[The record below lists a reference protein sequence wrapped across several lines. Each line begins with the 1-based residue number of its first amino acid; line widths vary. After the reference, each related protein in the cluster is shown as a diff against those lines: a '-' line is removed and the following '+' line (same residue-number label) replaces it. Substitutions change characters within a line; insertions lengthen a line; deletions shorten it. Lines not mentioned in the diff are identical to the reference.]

1 MKYCENCGAK
11 MNDNALFCSQC
22 GHKVQVIEQEAS
34 KEEIKVEEIKVEEIN
49 VEEPVVKEE
58 VKVEPEIKVQEAPT
72 QETKPAKAEENR
84 GVKPEKAPA
93 QETQPAK
100 AARKAPPIYE
110 QKVREFLP
118 ISLVI
123 IGCSIIF
130 WIVDKF
136 GHPTGITRIFPYLI
150 FMLITIFYSV
160 LSMMR
165 AVKTLNRKMYFK
177 AGLSFALFGL
187 LVPCAFIDFI
197 FLVSA

>member
-22 GHKVQVIEQEAS
+22 GHKVEVIEQEAP
-34 KEEIKVEEIKVEEIN
+34 KEEVKVEEIKVEETK

-58 VKVEPEIKVQEAPT
+58 VKVESEIKAQEAPI
-72 QETKPAKAEENR
+72 QETKAEENK
-84 GVKPEKAPA
+84 GVKPEQTPT
-93 QETQPAK
+93 QEVQPAK
-100 AARKAPPIYE
+100 AARKAPPFYE

-165 AVKTLNRKMYFK
+165 AIKTLNRKMYFK

>member
-1 MKYCENCGAK
+1 MKYCENCGAQ

-22 GHKVQVIEQEAS
+22 GHKVQEIKQEAP
-34 KEEIKVEEIKVEEIN
+34 KEEVKVEEIKVEETK
-49 VEEPVVKEE
+49 VEQPVVKEE
-58 VKVEPEIKVQEAPT
+58 AKVEPEIKAQE
-72 QETKPAKAEENR
+72 
-84 GVKPEKAPA
+84 APA
-93 QETQPAK
+93 QEAQPAK

-197 FLVSA
+197 FLVS